1 MSRRDEFNSL
11 SIAVFAGNA
20 HPLLAQEI
28 TRHLHVPLGRAH
40 VGRFADGEVNVEL
53 MENVRGRDVFIVQ
66 STSPPANDHLME
78 LLMMTDACRRA
89 SSARITAVVP
99 YFGYARQDRRP
110 RATRSAITAKLVAD
124 IIASAGVD
132 RLLTVDLHSDQIQ
145 GFFGIPVD
153 NVYGSPV
160 LLGDVWRQRYPNL
173 IGVSPDV
180 GGVVRARAFAKRL
193 DDAELAIIDKRRPR
207 PNESKIMNIIGEVD
221 G

>member
-66 STSPPANDHLME
+66 PTSPPANDHLME

-89 SSARITAVVP
+89 SE
-99 YFGYARQDRRP
+99 RR
-110 RATRSAITAKLVAD
+110 RSEE
-124 IIASAGVD
+124 
-132 RLLTVDLHSDQIQ
+132 R
-145 GFFGIPVD
+145 
-153 NVYGSPV
+153 
-160 LLGDVWRQRYPNL
+160 R
-173 IGVSPDV
+173 V
-180 GGVVRARAFAKRL
+180 GKEGR
-193 DDAELAIIDKRRPR
+193 
-207 PNESKIMNIIGEVD
+207 S
-221 G
+221 